1 MTGLLS
7 GCGVA
12 TPRLSRPYR
21 SSYAANSRRSSR
33 CATIVRAG
41 STFGHNFRVTTFGE
55 SHGKGVGCVIDGLP
69 PRLPISEAE
78 IQAELNRR
86 KPGQSK
92 ITTPRKEDDAAEI
105 LSGVF
110 DDVTLGTPLAILVRN
125 KDQKSQDYSE
135 IEVAYRPSHADAT
148 YDFKYGIR
156 AVAGG
161 GRSSA
166 RETIGRVAAGAVA
179 KKLLKTV
186 AGTEV
191 LAYVNRVRDVGCNV
205 DNSAFTMEQVE
216 SNMVRCP
223 DPIAA
228 DEMIKAVDE
237 VRTRGESCGGEVT
250 CVVRGCPRGLG
261 APVFDKLE
269 ADLAKALMSLPATK
283 GFEIGSGFSGSR
295 MTGSEHNDEFYIDE
309 FGQTRTRT
317 NRSGGVQG
325 GISNGEDIVIRL
337 AFKPTSTIAKRQK
350 TVTRGGEETELLAR
364 GRHDPCVVPRA
375 VPMVEAMVALVLA
388 DHLLQH
394 VAQCHV
400 LPAEG
405 STKSSLD
412 VLQTA
417 AP

>member
-1 MTGLLS
+1 
-7 GCGVA
+7 
-12 TPRLSRPYR
+12 
-21 SSYAANSRRSSR
+21 
-33 CATIVRAG
+33 
-41 STFGHNFRVTTFGE
+41 
-55 SHGKGVGCVIDGLP
+55 VIDGLP